1 MNAGAR
7 GLDHVYRGRARRAV
21 SDIYDADHADHRR
34 GGRFRWLLSTCLAA
48 TVGTIAIGVVIFG
61 SLDARE
67 AGIDIPSVIGRMWEA
82 PLGESFERM
91 PRQSDGPRW
100 SVPRSDRMQAAA
112 GAPTVRQL
120 IHEQIQVRRNGR
132 PYNQIRP
139 YVRLVTRLQ
148 PVPPRNLD
156 VIPAFNPIALYGT
169 TTGGRDGGI
178 ASPQNNDFRFQVIEL
193 TGIGGAVPVDD
204 GLELETQEIADLVA
218 AFDAEEA
225 QAQAQASA
233 AAAAAATS
241 SFSRPLPAPDAQF
254 TTILYRNRPDQS
266 ASGTGQDQKQV
277 QRLHIIK
284 RNERLQ
290 TILTGMGGDH
300 IQVQQMIRAMAR
312 VLPETQVVPG
322 LQLQVTMVP
331 SLSRAGD
338 EPARFSIVTEAGEHR
353 VSVMR
358 NAANEFEASAT
369 PFASQVARAAMAE
382 GDNVQSASI
391 YASLYN
397 AALMLGV
404 PSATIQQKLR
414 VHAYDTDFRRQLAHG
429 DYAEF
434 FFDLREEPSGETSY
448 GDLLYTAIATGG
460 EIYRYWRFRTPDN
473 AVDYFDEN
481 GNNSK
486 KFLMRR
492 PVRGEN
498 IRLASGFGMR
508 FHPILRQVRPH
519 RGIDWAAPTG
529 TPILAAGA
537 GVVEEARY
545 KGEYGN
551 HIRIQHANGYHSTY
565 SHLSRYA
572 PRIQEG
578 ARVRQGEVI
587 GFVGN
592 TGLSSGPHLHFEI
605 HVNQN
610 AVDPL
615 SIQVPRERQLTGKV
629 LADFQRERARIEDLM
644 RRPPVASETR

>member
-1 MNAGAR
+1 VNATAR
-7 GLDHVYRGRARRAV
+7 GLPHVYRGRVRRTA
-21 SDIYDADHADHRR
+21 SDIYDADHRR
-34 GGRFRWLLSTCLAA
+34 SGRFRWLLSTCLAA
-48 TVGTIAIGVVIFG
+48 AVGIIAIGVVIFG

-67 AGIDIPSVIGRMWEA
+67 AGIDIPSVMSRVWEA
-82 PLGESFERM
+82 PLGEKAAGPVR
-91 PRQSDGPRW
+91 RSDGPRW
-100 SVPRSDRMQAAA
+100 AVPRSDRMQAAA

-156 VIPAFNPIALYGT
+156 VIPTFNPIALYGSPG
-169 TTGGRDGGI
+169 GGREGG
-178 ASPQNNDFRFQVIEL
+178 AAATQSNDFRFQVIEL
-193 TGIGGAVPVDD
+193 TGIGGAVPVED
-204 GLELETQEIADLVA
+204 GIELSEQEVADLVA

-225 QAQAQASA
+225 QAQASA
-233 AAAAAATS
+233 AAAAAQTASS
-241 SFSRPLPAPDAQF
+241 SFSRPLSPPDAQL
-254 TTILYRNRPDQS
+254 TTVLLRNRPDQS
-266 ASGTGQDQKQV
+266 VTGRGPEKQV
-277 QRLHIIK
+277 QRLHIVK
-284 RNERLQ
+284 RGERLQ
-290 TILTGMGGDH
+290 SILTGMGGDH

-312 VLPETQVVPG
+312 VLPEAQVVPG

-338 EPARFSIVTEAGEHR
+338 EPARFSLVAESGEHR

-358 NAANEFEASAT
+358 NAANEFDASAT

-382 GDNVQSASI
+382 GDNLQSASI

-414 VHAYDTDFRRQLAHG
+414 VHAYDTDFRRQVAGG

-448 GDLLYTAIATGG
+448 GDLLYTAMATGG

-473 AVDYFDEN
+473 TVDYFDEN

-486 KFLMRR
+486 KFLLRR

-498 IRLASGFGMR
+498 IRLSSGFGMR

-529 TPILAAGA
+529 TPILAAGT
-537 GVVEEARY
+537 GIVEEARY

-578 ARVRQGEVI
+578 TRVRQGEVI

-605 HVNQN
+605 LVNQN

-615 SIQVPRERQLTGKV
+615 SIQVPRERQLTGKI
-629 LADFQRERARIEDLM
+629 LTEFQKERARIDDLM
-644 RRPPVASETR
+644 RRPPVASEMR